1 MKNYLEFEKEIK
13 ALEQE
18 VDNLKSPFG
27 SEGISEVDTQKI
39 KNTQNEINEK
49 LKETYANL
57 NSWQRTQVA
66 RHEDRPKANFYI
78 KNLKQLKN
86 YQEFSVT
93 NNSNGKEVRLKLKI
107 PGKHNALNAT
117 AAYIV
122 AKQAGINTRII
133 KDSLSSFWRSFKKT

>member
-57 NSWQRTQVA
+57 NSLSDEDWDNIRDTIKKSNEKDKKQRTV
-66 RHEDRPKANFYI
+66 
-78 KNLKQLKN
+78 
-86 YQEFSVT
+86 
-93 NNSNGKEVRLKLKI
+93 
-107 PGKHNALNAT
+107 
-117 AAYIV
+117 
-122 AKQAGINTRII
+122 
-133 KDSLSSFWRSFKKT
+133 

>member
-18 VDNLKSPFG
+18 VDGLKSPFG

-57 NSWQRTQVA
+57 NSWQ
-66 RHEDRPKANFYI
+66 
-78 KNLKQLKN
+78 KNT
-86 YQEFSVT
+86 SC
-93 NNSNGKEVRLKLKI
+93 
-107 PGKHNALNAT
+107 
-117 AAYIV
+117 
-122 AKQAGINTRII
+122 
-133 KDSLSSFWRSFKKT
+133 KT